1 MTHFLMMV
9 LFACLVSAVFG
20 IIGIAGKENRKDK
33 AMYSLRVFAEFIGV
47 GLLLSWL
54 FYLLF

>member
-1 MTHFLMMV
+1 MV